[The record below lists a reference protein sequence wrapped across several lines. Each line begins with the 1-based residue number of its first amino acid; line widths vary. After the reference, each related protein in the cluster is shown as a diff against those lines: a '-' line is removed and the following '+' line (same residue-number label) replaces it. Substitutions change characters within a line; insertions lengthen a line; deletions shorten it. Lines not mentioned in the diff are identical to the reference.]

1 MKIYEN
7 ISLKPYNTF
16 GIDVRA
22 RRMLVLEPGDDL
34 SGEWKVES
42 GKWKVERGK
51 LLVIG
56 AGSNMVFTKDYDGTV
71 IKLACGGYTHQSA
84 LCAASSPES
93 GEQLVT
99 CSSPSIGEGDP
110 SNARGEGYVRA
121 WGGMIMDDLVQWTLD
136 HGLYGLE
143 NLSAIPGT
151 VGASAVQNVGAY
163 GAEAKDFIE
172 RVEAYDLLERR
183 SCTFSNA
190 DCRFAYR
197 DSYFKHHPGRYL
209 ILRVTYRLSREFVP
223 NLSYKALEGLPH
235 DTAQQL
241 REAITEL
248 RWQKLPRPEEH
259 GSAGS
264 FFKNPVVDEPTYLR
278 LKSVYPDM
286 PDAHIS
292 PACGEIQKSS
302 QSSGFMDFREAGR
315 KYKLSAGWLIDRAGW
330 KGRTSG
336 RAGVWPKNALVLY
349 NAGDC
354 TGDEV
359 RALAAA
365 IQQDV
370 KQKFGVAL
378 DPEAIII

>member
-1 MKIYEN
+1 MKIFEN

-16 GIDVRA
+16 GIDVKA
-22 RRMLVLEPGDDL
+22 RRVVVLEPGDEVPQL
-34 SGEWKVES
+34 EGEV
-42 GKWKVERGK
+42 
-51 LLVIG
+51 LVIG

-71 IKLACGGYTHQSA
+71 ITLSHSSNQAIKQS
-84 LCAASSPES
+84 SN
-93 GEQLVT
+93 LVT
-99 CSSPSIGEGDP
+99 
-110 SNARGEGYVRA
+110 V
-121 WGGMIMDDLVQWTLD
+121 WGGMVMDDLIQWTLD

-143 NLSAIPGT
+143 NLSTIPGT

-172 RVEAYDLLERR
+172 SVEAYDLQERR
-183 SCTFSNA
+183 HCTFSNA
-190 DCRFAYR
+190 DCHFAYR
-197 DSYFKHHPGRYL
+197 DSFFKHHPGRYL

-235 DTAQQL
+235 YTAQQL
-241 REAITEL
+241 REAITEV
-248 RWQKLPRPEEH
+248 RWGKLPRPEEH

-264 FFKNPVVDEPTYLR
+264 FFKNPVVDEPLYLR
-278 LKSVYPDM
+278 LREKYPDM
-286 PDAHIS
+286 PEAH
-292 PACGEIQKSS
+292 GTD
-302 QSSGFMDFREAGR
+302 GG
-315 KYKLSAGWLIDRAGW
+315 YKLSAGWLIDRAGW
-330 KGRTSG
+330 KGSTQG

-349 NAGDC
+349 NADGC
-354 TGDEV
+354 SGDEV

>member
-1 MKIYEN
+1 MKVFEN

-16 GIDVRA
+16 GIDVKA
-22 RRMLVLEPGDDL
+22 RRVVVLEPGDEVPPL
-34 SGEWKVES
+34 EGEV
-42 GKWKVERGK
+42 
-51 LLVIG
+51 LVIG
-56 AGSNMVFTKDYDGTV
+56 AGSNMVFTKNYEGTV
-71 IKLACGGYTHQSA
+71 ITLSNTFH
-84 LCAASSPES
+84 LSPFTS
-93 GEQLVT
+93 HLVT
-99 CSSPSIGEGDP
+99 
-110 SNARGEGYVRA
+110 A
-121 WGGMIMDDLVQWTLD
+121 WGGMVMDDLIQWTLD
-136 HGLYGLE
+136 NGLYGLE

-172 RVEAYDLLERR
+172 SVEAYDLQERR
-183 SCTFSNA
+183 HCTFSNA

-209 ILRVTYRLSREFVP
+209 ILRVTYRLNREFVP

-241 REAITEL
+241 REAITEV
-248 RWQKLPRPEEH
+248 RWNKLPRPEEH

-264 FFKNPVVDEPTYLR
+264 FFKNPVVDESTYLR
-278 LKSVYPDM
+278 LKAEYPDM
-286 PDAHIS
+286 PDAHRS
-292 PACGEIQKSS
+292 DNG
-302 QSSGFMDFREAGR
+302 
-315 KYKLSAGWLIDRAGW
+315 YKLSAGWLIDMAGW
-330 KGRTSG
+330 KGRTQG

-349 NAGDC
+349 NADGC
-354 TGDEV
+354 SGDEV

-370 KQKFGVAL
+370 KQKFGVTL

>member
-1 MKIYEN
+1 MKTYEN

-16 GIDVRA
+16 GIDVCA
-22 RRMLVLEPGDDL
+22 R
-34 SGEWKVES
+34 
-42 GKWKVERGK
+42 K
-51 LLVIG
+51 LLVIEPG
-56 AGSNMVFTKDYDGTV
+56 DEVPPLEGEVLVIGVGSNMVFTKDYEGTV
-71 IKLACGGYTHQSA
+71 VILAKKSQFSI
-84 LCAASSPES
+84 SNS
-93 GEQLVT
+93 QFVT
-99 CSSPSIGEGDP
+99 
-110 SNARGEGYVRA
+110 A
-121 WGGMIMDDLVQWTLD
+121 WAGTVMDDLIQWTLD
-136 HGLYGLE
+136 HNLYGLE

-172 RVEAYDLLERR
+172 SVEAYDLQERR
-183 SCTFSNA
+183 HCTFGNA
-190 DCRFAYR
+190 DCHFAYR
-197 DSYFKHHPGRYL
+197 DSLFKHLPGRYL
-209 ILRVTYRLSREFVP
+209 ILRVTYRLSETFTP

-235 DTAQQL
+235 DTVQQL
-241 REAITEL
+241 REAITEV
-248 RWQKLPRPEEH
+248 RWSKLPRPEEH

-278 LKSVYPDM
+278 LKAEHPDM
-286 PDAHIS
+286 PDAHRS
-292 PACGEIQKSS
+292 DNG
-302 QSSGFMDFREAGR
+302 
-315 KYKLSAGWLIDRAGW
+315 YKLSAGWLIDRAGW
-330 KGRTSG
+330 KGRTQG

-349 NAGDC
+349 NADGC

>member
-1 MKIYEN
+1 MKVFEN

-16 GIDVRA
+16 GIDVKA
-22 RRMLVLEPGDDL
+22 RRVVVLEPGDEVPPL
-34 SGEWKVES
+34 EGEV
-42 GKWKVERGK
+42 
-51 LLVIG
+51 LVIG
-56 AGSNMVFTKDYDGTV
+56 AGSNMVFTKDYEGTV
-71 IKLACGGYTHQSA
+71 ITLSKTFHL
-84 LCAASSPES
+84 SPFTS
-93 GEQLVT
+93 HLVT
-99 CSSPSIGEGDP
+99 
-110 SNARGEGYVRA
+110 A
-121 WGGMIMDDLVQWTLD
+121 WGGMVMDDLIQWTLD

-172 RVEAYDLLERR
+172 SVEAYDLQERR
-183 SCTFSNA
+183 HCTFSNA
-190 DCRFAYR
+190 DCHFAYR
-197 DSYFKHHPGRYL
+197 DSFFKHHPGRYL

-241 REAITEL
+241 REAITEV
-248 RWQKLPRPEEH
+248 RWNKLPRPEEH

-264 FFKNPVVDEPTYLR
+264 FFKNPVVDESTYLR
-278 LKSVYPDM
+278 LKAEYPDM
-286 PDAHIS
+286 PDAHRS
-292 PACGEIQKSS
+292 DNG
-302 QSSGFMDFREAGR
+302 
-315 KYKLSAGWLIDRAGW
+315 YKLSAGWLIDKTGW
-330 KGRTSG
+330 KGRTQG

-349 NAGDC
+349 NADGC
-354 TGDEV
+354 SGDEV
-359 RALAAA
+359 RALAQA